1 MVKVA
6 IVFHSAAGT
15 TKKLAEAVA
24 AGIKSVSEVD
34 VIFVEIIG
42 TDIVEGRFKNLA
54 LIEQLKNVDA
64 MIFGSPTFMGCV
76 SAQFK
81 AFADATGELWAD
93 KAWSNKIA
101 SGFTIGSNLSGDQLN
116 TIQYMQIFANQHG
129 MLWASLDIPGN
140 CDAEGRNRLG
150 AQSGLIAHSK
160 DGELNSVDSNSK
172 ISRSACCQRS
182 QEICSIKNYNNPHY
196 SGPLALVTLRSSR
209 TCARRYAYKELV
221 DG

>member
-6 IVFHSAAGT
+6 IVFHSASGM

-24 AGIKSVSEVD
+24 AGVLSVSEVD
-34 VIFVEIIG
+34 VLIAEIVGADIF
-42 TDIVEGRFKNLA
+42 EGRFKNSA
-54 LIEQLKNVDA
+54 LIEELKDVDA

-81 AFADATGELWAD
+81 AFADATGDLWAE
-93 KAWSNKIA
+93 KTWSNKIA

-150 AQSGLIAHSK
+150 AQSGLIAHST
-160 DGELNSVDSNSK
+160 DGELNAVD
-172 ISRSACCQRS
+172 
-182 QEICSIKNYNNPHY
+182 
-196 SGPLALVTLRSSR
+196 LVTANYLGQRVANVAKR
-209 TCARRYAYKELV
+209 FTA
-221 DG
+221 

>member
-6 IVFHSAAGT
+6 IIFHSVTGT

-24 AGIKSVSEVD
+24 DGLKSVSGID
-34 VIFVEIIG
+34 VVMAEIIG
-42 TDIVEGRFKNLA
+42 ADIVEGRFRNSTF
-54 LIEQLKNVDA
+54 IEQLKDVDA
-64 MIFGSPTFMGCV
+64 MVFGSPTFMGCV

-81 AFADATGELWAD
+81 AFADATGDLWAE
-93 KAWSNKIA
+93 KAWSDKIA
-101 SGFTIGSNLSGDQLN
+101 CGFTIGSNLSGDQLN

-160 DGELNSVDSNSK
+160 DGELNDIDLITAK
-172 ISRSACCQRS
+172 YLGQRVA
-182 QEICSIKNYNNPHY
+182 N
-196 SGPLALVTLRSSR
+196 VTKRFAVNTQATPNL
-209 TCARRYAYKELV
+209 
-221 DG
+221 

>member
-6 IVFHSAAGT
+6 IIFHSASGT

-24 AGIKSVSEVD
+24 SGIRSVSEVD
-34 VIFVEIIG
+34 VVFAEIVG
-42 TDIVEGRFKNLA
+42 TDIVDGRFKNLA

-64 MIFGSPTFMGCV
+64 MVFGSPTFMGCV

-81 AFADATGELWAD
+81 AFADATGDLWAE

-150 AQSGLIAHSK
+150 AQSGLIAHST
-160 DGELNSVDSNSK
+160 DGELNGIDVVTAK
-172 ISRSACCQRS
+172 YLGQRVANVA
-182 QEICSIKNYNNPHY
+182 KRF
-196 SGPLALVTLRSSR
+196 A
-209 TCARRYAYKELV
+209 A
-221 DG
+221 